1 MENIGVYSQL
11 QLLELEFKVN
21 RKRVNLHQFEIKSLA
36 NLIRPVRP
44 TRVQGFDFDIHNL
57 YLIIAYRGS
66 LPGVW
71 YWEYYLGILCY

>member
-1 MENIGVYSQL
+1 VYSQL
-11 QLLELEFKVN
+11 QLLELELKVN

-57 YLIIAYRGS
+57 YLIIAYRGR
-66 LPGVW
+66 LRQKRR
-71 YWEYYLGILCY
+71 